1 MLVCICNR
9 VSDNDIRDAVYDGA
23 SGFRDVRDSLGVG
36 NCCGQ
41 CTPYAKSLVKD
52 TVSQLQLAKI
62 NQLATEIKL

>member
-9 VSDNDIRDAVYDGA
+9 ISENDIRDAVYDGA
-23 SGFRDVRDSLGVG
+23 SGYKQVRSNLGVG

-41 CTPYAKSLVKD
+41 CASYAKNLVKE

-62 NQLATEIKL
+62 NQLVTEIKL